1 MFLLTLILII
11 NCFFVFLHV
20 LKKTASGRVYVI
32 SIEGNIGSGKSTL
45 VKKIKECK
53 KYHVLQEPVDVWKS
67 ITDKD
72 GNNILSQYYKNQK
85 RYAYTF
91 QNFAFITRIKELQ
104 DLIEKVERKR
114 NLFKDEYIIV
124 ERSIFSDKNVF
135 AKKLYNDKLISNLEY
150 ELYNYWFHKLKS
162 HVFVSAY
169 IYLKVEP
176 EISLKRVIKRSRNE
190 EKNSIPIDYLKSLDY
205 YHNKWLENTENKVLV
220 INGNDEFENDKFT
233 FNKIYKQINYFVKN
247 I

>member
-1 MFLLTLILII
+1 M
-11 NCFFVFLHV
+11 
-20 LKKTASGRVYVI
+20 
-32 SIEGNIGSGKSTL
+32 
-45 VKKIKECK
+45 
-53 KYHVLQEPVDVWKS
+53 QEPVDIWKS
-67 ITDKD
+67 ISDKD

-104 DLIEKVERKR
+104 EMIEKVERKR
-114 NLFKDEYIIV
+114 NLFTDEYIIV

-150 ELYNYWFHKLKS
+150 ELYNYWFQKLKS
-162 HVFVSAY
+162 LVYVSAH
-169 IYLKVEP
+169 IYLKVDP

-190 EKNSIPIDYLKSLDY
+190 EKDAIPIDYLKSLDF
-205 YHNKWLENTENKVLV
+205 YHNKWLENTENKVLI
-220 INGNDEFENDKFT
+220 INGNHEFENDKIA
-233 FNKIYKQINYFVKN
+233 FNKIYKKIMYFIKN